1 MAIQIQLR
9 SGTTTEHNTFTGA
22 VGEVTVDTTKDTLV
36 VHDGVT
42 VGGKP
47 LPTLDSLGKVPVDQ
61 LPDST
66 TSTKGVVELA
76 TQTEVNSRTDTTRV
90 ITPSTLEG
98 GVKTILNAS
107 GFAPLFAC
115 RAWVN
120 FNGTTGAIRASG
132 NVSSVTSEGN
142 GTYLITFTQ
151 GMSDANYVVNSVGS
165 ARGDSTALAPI
176 NGSFTTSGFRVSAN
190 YGGDNTV
197 GAYSPLI
204 CCVTVFR

>member
-1 MAIQIQLR
+1 MAKRIQLR
-9 SGTTTEHNTFTGA
+9 RGTTTENNAFKGA
-22 VGEVTVDTTKDTLV
+22 VGELTYDTEKKQLR
-36 VHDGVT
+36 VHDGST
-42 VGGKP
+42 VGGK
-47 LPTLDSLGKVPVDQ
+47 VVD
-61 LPDST
+61 
-66 TSTKGVVELA
+66 
-76 TQTEVNSRTDTTRV
+76 DTTRNV
-90 ITPSTLEG
+90 TSQVSNATETVAGKAEIATQEETNNGTDDLLIVTPKKLLA
-98 GVKTILNAS
+98 GVKNHLNVS
-107 GFAPLFAC
+107 DNAPMFAC

-132 NVSSVTSEGN
+132 NVSSVTSEGD

-190 YGGDNTV
+190 YGGDNTA
-197 GAYSPLI
+197 GSYSPLI